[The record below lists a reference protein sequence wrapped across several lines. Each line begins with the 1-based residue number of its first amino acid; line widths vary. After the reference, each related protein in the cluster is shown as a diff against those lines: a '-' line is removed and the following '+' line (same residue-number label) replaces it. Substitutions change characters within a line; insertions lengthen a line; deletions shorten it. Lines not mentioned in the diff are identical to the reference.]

1 MASLKEIKERI
12 NSVKSTLKITSAM
25 KLMSSAKYHKFS
37 SMMVPLK
44 EYRDELQ
51 SCLNE
56 LGAVGGDFLKREE
69 KDSARCCV
77 VAISSNSSLCG
88 GFNTNI
94 IKKAKETLAESGEN
108 PACFFIGKKMC
119 EAMAKSGFRS
129 EKELNRLT
137 ERPNYKDAAELA
149 DILIDGYLSGQY
161 SCVKL
166 VYTHCCTT
174 AHQEC
179 VVEDYLPCT
188 VESGARSEVDIL
200 DRYFIEPDVK
210 GLEKA
215 LLSKLLHLHVYTM
228 LLDSCQSEHAARMIA
243 MQTATDNGDNML
255 SELTLE
261 YNKSR
266 QAKITAEILD
276 LAGGAQE

>member
-56 LGAVGGDFLKREE
+56 LGTVSGDFLKREE

-129 EKELNRLT
+129 KKELNRLT

-166 VYTHCCTT
+166 VYTHYRTT

-179 VVEDYLPCT
+179 VVEEYLPCT

-200 DRYFIEPDVK
+200 DRYIIEPDVE
-210 GLEKA
+210 GLEKE
-215 LLSKLLHLHVYTM
+215 LLSKLLHLHIYTM

>member
-166 VYTHCCTT
+166 VYTHCRTT

-179 VVEDYLPCT
+179 VVEEYLPCT
-188 VESGARSEVDIL
+188 MESGARSEVDIL
-200 DRYFIEPDVK
+200 DRYFIEPDVE
-210 GLEKA
+210 GLEKE

>member
-166 VYTHCCTT
+166 VYTHCHTT

-179 VVEDYLPCT
+179 VVEEYLPCT

-210 GLEKA
+210 GLEKE

>member
-88 GFNTNI
+88 GVNTNN

-137 ERPNYKDAAELA
+137 ERPNY
-149 DILIDGYLSGQY
+149 
-161 SCVKL
+161 
-166 VYTHCCTT
+166 
-174 AHQEC
+174 
-179 VVEDYLPCT
+179 
-188 VESGARSEVDIL
+188 
-200 DRYFIEPDVK
+200 
-210 GLEKA
+210 
-215 LLSKLLHLHVYTM
+215 
-228 LLDSCQSEHAARMIA
+228 
-243 MQTATDNGDNML
+243 
-255 SELTLE
+255 
-261 YNKSR
+261 
-266 QAKITAEILD
+266 
-276 LAGGAQE
+276 

>member
-37 SMMVPLK
+37 SMMTPLK
-44 EYRDELQ
+44 DYRDELQ

-56 LGAVGGDFLKREE
+56 LGVVGGDFLKRED

-119 EAMAKSGFRS
+119 EAMTKSGFHS

-161 SCVKL
+161 SSVKL
-166 VYTHCCTT
+166 VYTYCRTT

-179 VVEDYLPCT
+179 VVEEYLPCT

-200 DRYFIEPDVK
+200 DRYIIEPDVE
-210 GLEKA
+210 GLRKE
-215 LLSKLLHLHVYTM
+215 LLSKLLHLHIYTM

>member
-37 SMMVPLK
+37 SMMTPLK

-56 LGAVGGDFLKREE
+56 LGVVGGDFLKRED

-129 EKELNRLT
+129 EKELNHLT

-166 VYTHCCTT
+166 VYTHCRTP

-179 VVEDYLPCT
+179 VVEEYLPCT

-200 DRYFIEPDVK
+200 DRYNIETDVE
-210 GLEKA
+210 GLRKE
-215 LLSKLLHLHVYTM
+215 LLSKLLHLHIYTM
-228 LLDSCQSEHAARMIA
+228 LLDSWQSEHAARLRA

>member
-94 IKKAKETLAESGEN
+94 IKKGKTTYTKTHNRSTL
-108 PACFFIGKKMC
+108 
-119 EAMAKSGFRS
+119 
-129 EKELNRLT
+129 
-137 ERPNYKDAAELA
+137 
-149 DILIDGYLSGQY
+149 
-161 SCVKL
+161 
-166 VYTHCCTT
+166 
-174 AHQEC
+174 
-179 VVEDYLPCT
+179 
-188 VESGARSEVDIL
+188 
-200 DRYFIEPDVK
+200 
-210 GLEKA
+210 
-215 LLSKLLHLHVYTM
+215 
-228 LLDSCQSEHAARMIA
+228 
-243 MQTATDNGDNML
+243 
-255 SELTLE
+255 
-261 YNKSR
+261 
-266 QAKITAEILD
+266 
-276 LAGGAQE
+276 

>member
-94 IKKAKETLAESGEN
+94 IKKAKGRKRRESGLLFHRQEDVRGYGQ
-108 PACFFIGKKMC
+108 I
-119 EAMAKSGFRS
+119 
-129 EKELNRLT
+129 RLPL
-137 ERPNYKDAAELA
+137 RKG
-149 DILIDGYLSGQY
+149 I
-161 SCVKL
+161 
-166 VYTHCCTT
+166 
-174 AHQEC
+174 
-179 VVEDYLPCT
+179 
-188 VESGARSEVDIL
+188 ESSYGAS
-200 DRYFIEPDVK
+200 
-210 GLEKA
+210 
-215 LLSKLLHLHVYTM
+215 
-228 LLDSCQSEHAARMIA
+228 
-243 MQTATDNGDNML
+243 
-255 SELTLE
+255 
-261 YNKSR
+261 
-266 QAKITAEILD
+266 
-276 LAGGAQE
+276 

>member
-166 VYTHCCTT
+166 VYTHCRTT
-174 AHQEC
+174 AHHEC
-179 VVEDYLPCT
+179 VVEEYLPCT

-200 DRYFIEPDVK
+200 DRYFIEPDVE
-210 GLEKA
+210 GFEKE

>member
-37 SMMVPLK
+37 SMMTPLK

-56 LGAVGGDFLKREE
+56 LGTIGGDFLKRDD

-166 VYTHCCTT
+166 VYTHCLTT

-179 VVEDYLPCT
+179 VVEEYLPCT

-200 DRYFIEPDVK
+200 DRYIIEPDVE
-210 GLEKA
+210 GLRKE
-215 LLSKLLHLHVYTM
+215 LLSKLLHLHIYTM

>member
-1 MASLKEIKERI
+1 M
-12 NSVKSTLKITSAM
+12 
-25 KLMSSAKYHKFS
+25 
-37 SMMVPLK
+37 
-44 EYRDELQ
+44 
-51 SCLNE
+51 
-56 LGAVGGDFLKREE
+56 
-69 KDSARCCV
+69 
-77 VAISSNSSLCG
+77 
-88 GFNTNI
+88 
-94 IKKAKETLAESGEN
+94 
-108 PACFFIGKKMC
+108 
-119 EAMAKSGFRS
+119 
-129 EKELNRLT
+129 
-137 ERPNYKDAAELA
+137 A

-166 VYTHCCTT
+166 VYTHCRTT

-179 VVEDYLPCT
+179 VVEEYLPCT

-200 DRYFIEPDVK
+200 DRYFIEPDVE

>member
-37 SMMVPLK
+37 SMMTPLK

-56 LGAVGGDFLKREE
+56 LGAVGRDFLKREE

-161 SCVKL
+161 SSVKL
-166 VYTHCCTT
+166 VYTHCRTT
-174 AHQEC
+174 AQ
-179 VVEDYLPCT
+179 
-188 VESGARSEVDIL
+188 
-200 DRYFIEPDVK
+200 
-210 GLEKA
+210 
-215 LLSKLLHLHVYTM
+215 
-228 LLDSCQSEHAARMIA
+228 
-243 MQTATDNGDNML
+243 
-255 SELTLE
+255 
-261 YNKSR
+261 
-266 QAKITAEILD
+266 
-276 LAGGAQE
+276 

>member
-166 VYTHCCTT
+166 VYTHCRTT

-179 VVEDYLPCT
+179 VEEEYLPCT

-210 GLEKA
+210 GLEKE

>member
-44 EYRDELQ
+44 DYRDELQ

-56 LGAVGGDFLKREE
+56 LGTVSGDFLKRED

-161 SCVKL
+161 SSVKL
-166 VYTHCCTT
+166 VYTHCRTT

-179 VVEDYLPCT
+179 VVEEYLPCT

-200 DRYFIEPDVK
+200 DRYIIEPNVE
-210 GLEKA
+210 GLGKE
-215 LLSKLLHLHVYTM
+215 LLSKLLHLHIYTM

-243 MQTATDNGDNML
+243 MQTATDL
-255 SELTLE
+255 SL
-261 YNKSR
+261 
-266 QAKITAEILD
+266 IHI
-276 LAGGAQE
+276 

>member
-94 IKKAKETLAESGEN
+94 IKKAKAHTAAVN
-108 PACFFIGKKMC
+108 
-119 EAMAKSGFRS
+119 GFH
-129 EKELNRLT
+129 
-137 ERPNYKDAAELA
+137 
-149 DILIDGYLSGQY
+149 ILIDDGCNQLRLLIAAADG
-161 SCVKL
+161 
-166 VYTHCCTT
+166 
-174 AHQEC
+174 
-179 VVEDYLPCT
+179 VE
-188 VESGARSEVDIL
+188 VIRS
-200 DRYFIEPDVK
+200 
-210 GLEKA
+210 
-215 LLSKLLHLHVYTM
+215 LLC
-228 LLDSCQSEHAARMIA
+228 LLDNFFRSFFSYCMVVGRTSIA
-243 MQTATDNGDNML
+243 MSWHPIIRTTIRIVVYRIAFFI
-255 SELTLE
+255 
-261 YNKSR
+261 
-266 QAKITAEILD
+266 ITYA
-276 LAGGAQE
+276 